1 METKNSSYFGM
12 VDVLRLVFAIGVAA
26 IHTMAFQSVNENL
39 RIATSMGGCRIAV
52 PFFFIVS
59 GYFLY
64 NRINS
69 EKEPKSTLKRLLILY
84 FTWVL
89 IELITLLPMVLSN
102 LNIPI
107 IILIKRLLLIGV
119 TGSLWYISS
128 LIITICIISPLLKR
142 DKVIPLLIIGTILYL
157 FGTTGDTYYGFFE
170 NTMVSS
176 LNSAYVSV
184 FMMPQVGIT
193 EAVLFVTLG
202 VIVNKYK
209 LNEKVKKAGLLSI
222 LSIILLLIETFVLN
236 KTGIAKDAN
245 MYLSAI
251 IAAPLIFIWA
261 INYGKNISTKFTKA
275 CREYSLGIYCSHQI
289 IMINLAIFIPVL
301 YSNTLVRFL
310 CTLFISVLVITGI
323 RRSKAKNILLK

>member
-26 IHTMAFQSVNENL
+26 IHTMAFQSINEDL
-39 RIATSMGGCRIAV
+39 RIATSMGICRIAV

-69 EKEPKSTLKRLLILY
+69 EKEPKATLKRLLILY
-84 FTWVL
+84 WVWVG
-89 IELITLLPMVLSN
+89 IEFITLLPMVLSS
-102 LNIPI
+102 LNMPAI
-107 IILIKRLLLIGV
+107 IIVKRLLLMGV

-128 LIITICIISPLLKR
+128 LIITIFIIAPLLKR
-142 DKVIPLLIIGTILYL
+142 DKIIPLLIIGAILYL
-157 FGTTGDTYYGFFE
+157 FGTTGDTYYGFFQ

-176 LNSAYVSV
+176 LNNAYVSV

-193 EAVLFVTLG
+193 EAILFVTLG
-202 VIVNKYK
+202 AVVNKYK
-209 LNEKVKKAGLLSI
+209 LNEKIKKAGLLSI
-222 LSIILLLIETFVLN
+222 ISIILLLIETFVLN

-251 IAAPLIFIWA
+251 IAAPVIFIWA
-261 INYGKNISTKFTKA
+261 LNYDKNILPKFSKA

-301 YSNTLVRFL
+301 YSNSLVRYL
-310 CTLFISVLVITGI
+310 CTVIISALIITGI
-323 RRSKAKNILLK
+323 RKTKAKNILLR

>member
-1 METKNSSYFGM
+1 MDS
-12 VDVLRLVFAIGVAA
+12 
-26 IHTMAFQSVNENL
+26 
-39 RIATSMGGCRIAV
+39 
-52 PFFFIVS
+52 
-59 GYFLY
+59 
-64 NRINS
+64 
-69 EKEPKSTLKRLLILY
+69 LKIL
-84 FTWVL
+84 W
-89 IELITLLPMVLSN
+89 
-102 LNIPI
+102 
-107 IILIKRLLLIGV
+107 
-119 TGSLWYISS
+119 
-128 LIITICIISPLLKR
+128 
-142 DKVIPLLIIGTILYL
+142 
-157 FGTTGDTYYGFFE
+157 
-170 NTMVSS
+170 VSS

-323 RRSKAKNILLK
+323 RRSNAKNILLK

>member
-26 IHTMAFQSVNENL
+26 IHTMAFQSINENL
-39 RIATSMGGCRIAV
+39 RIATSMGVCRIAV

-69 EKEPKSTLKRLLILY
+69 EKEPKATLKRLLILY
-84 FTWVL
+84 LTWVG
-89 IELITLLPMVLSN
+89 IELILLLPMVLSN
-102 LNIPI
+102 LNIPT
-107 IILIKRLLLIGV
+107 IILVKRLLLMGV

-128 LIITICIISPLLKR
+128 LIITIFIVSPLLKR
-142 DKVIPLLIIGTILYL
+142 DKIIPLLIIGVILYL
-157 FGTTGDTYYGFFE
+157 FGTIGDTYYGFFE
-170 NTMVSS
+170 NTMISS

-209 LNEKVKKAGLLSI
+209 LNEKIKNAGLLSI
-222 LSIILLLIETFVLN
+222 ISIILLLIETFVLN

-261 INYGKNISTKFTKA
+261 LNYNKNISTKFSKA

-289 IMINLAIFIPVL
+289 IMINIAIFLPFL
-301 YSNTLVRFL
+301 YANTLVRYL
-310 CTLFISVLVITGI
+310 CTVIISALIVAGI
-323 RRSKAKNILLK
+323 RKTKAKNILLK

>member
-1 METKNSSYFGM
+1 METKKSSYFGM

-26 IHTMAFQSVNENL
+26 IHTMAFQSINENL
-39 RIATSMGGCRIAV
+39 RIATSMGICRIAV

-64 NRINS
+64 NRINL
-69 EKEPKSTLKRLLILY
+69 EKEPKATLKRLLILY
-84 FTWVL
+84 LTWVC
-89 IELITLLPMVLSN
+89 IEFITLLPMVLSN

-107 IILIKRLLLIGV
+107 IILVKRLLLVGI

-128 LIITICIISPLLKR
+128 LIITIFIIAPLLKR
-142 DKVIPLLIIGTILYL
+142 DKIIPLLIIGVILYL
-157 FGTTGDTYYGFFE
+157 FGATGDTYYGFFE

-176 LNSAYVSV
+176 LNSVYVSV

-193 EAVLFVTLG
+193 EAVLFITLG

-209 LNEKVKKAGLLSI
+209 LNDKIKNAGLLSI
-222 LSIILLLIETFVLN
+222 ISIILLLIETFVLN

-261 INYGKNISTKFTKA
+261 LNYNKNISTKFSKA

-289 IMINLAIFIPVL
+289 VMINLAIFIPVL
-301 YSNTLVRFL
+301 FSNTLVRFL
-310 CTLFISVLVITGI
+310 CTVLISALIITGI
-323 RRSKAKNILLK
+323 RKTKAKNILLK

>member
-1 METKNSSYFGM
+1 MEIKNSSYFGM
-12 VDVLRLVFAIGVAA
+12 VDILRLVFAIGVAA

-39 RIATSMGGCRIAV
+39 RIATSMGVCRIAV

-69 EKEPKSTLKRLLILY
+69 EKEPKATLKRLLILY
-84 FTWVL
+84 FIWVF

-107 IILIKRLLLIGV
+107 IILIKRLLLMGV

-128 LIITICIISPLLKR
+128 LIITIFIISPLLKR
-142 DKVIPLLIIGTILYL
+142 NKIIPLLIIGVILYL

-176 LNSAYVSV
+176 LNLAYVSV

-209 LNEKVKKAGLLSI
+209 LNEKIKKAGLLSI
-222 LSIILLLIETFVLN
+222 ISIILLLIETFVLN

-261 INYGKNISTKFTKA
+261 LNYDKNISPKFTKA

-301 YSNTLVRFL
+301 FSNTLVRFL
-310 CTLFISVLVITGI
+310 CTVIISALVVTGI
-323 RRSKAKNILLK
+323 RKTKARNFLLK

>member
-26 IHTMAFQSVNENL
+26 IHTMAFQSINEDL
-39 RIATSMGGCRIAV
+39 RIATSMGVCRIAV

-69 EKEPKSTLKRLLILY
+69 EKEPKATLKRLLILY
-84 FTWVL
+84 LTWVG
-89 IELITLLPMVLSN
+89 IEFITLLPMVLSS
-102 LNIPI
+102 LNIPA
-107 IILIKRLLLIGV
+107 IILIKRLLLMGV

-128 LIITICIISPLLKR
+128 LIITIFIIAPLLKR
-142 DKVIPLLIIGTILYL
+142 DKIILLLIIGAILYL
-157 FGTTGDTYYGFFE
+157 FGTTGDTYYGFFQ
-170 NTMVSS
+170 NTTVSS
-176 LNSAYVSV
+176 LNNAYVSI

-193 EAVLFVTLG
+193 EAILFVTLG
-202 VIVNKYK
+202 AVVNKYK
-209 LNEKVKKAGLLSI
+209 LNEKIKKAGLLSI
-222 LSIILLLIETFVLN
+222 ISIILLLIETFVLN

-261 INYGKNISTKFTKA
+261 LNYDKNISPKFSKA

-301 YSNTLVRFL
+301 YSNTLVRYL
-310 CTLFISVLVITGI
+310 CTVIISAIIITGI
-323 RRSKAKNILLK
+323 RKTKAKKILLR

>member
-26 IHTMAFQSVNENL
+26 IHTMAFQSINENL
-39 RIATSMGGCRIAV
+39 RIATSMGICRIAV

-69 EKEPKSTLKRLLILY
+69 EKEPKATLKRLLILY
-84 FTWVL
+84 LTWVA
-89 IELITLLPMVLSN
+89 IELITLLPMVLSS
-102 LNIPI
+102 LNMPAI
-107 IILIKRLLLIGV
+107 IIVKRLLLMGV

-128 LIITICIISPLLKR
+128 LIITIFIISPLLKR
-142 DKVIPLLIIGTILYL
+142 DKIIPLLIIGVILYL
-157 FGTTGDTYYGFFE
+157 FGTTGDTYYGFFQ
-170 NTMVSS
+170 NTMISS

-184 FMMPQVGIT
+184 FIMPQVGIT

-209 LNEKVKKAGLLSI
+209 LNEKIKNAGLLSI
-222 LSIILLLIETFVLN
+222 ISIILLLVETFVLN

-261 INYGKNISTKFTKA
+261 LNYNKDISTKFSKA

-289 IMINLAIFIPVL
+289 IMINIAIFIPVL
-301 YSNTLVRFL
+301 FSNTLVRYL
-310 CTLFISVLVITGI
+310 CTVIISALVVTGI
-323 RRSKAKNILLK
+323 RKTKAKNYLLK

>member
-26 IHTMAFQSVNENL
+26 IHTMAFQSINEDL
-39 RIATSMGGCRIAV
+39 RIATSMGVCRIAV

-69 EKEPKSTLKRLLILY
+69 EKEPKATLKRLLILY
-84 FTWVL
+84 LTWVF
-89 IELITLLPMVLSN
+89 IELITLLPMVLSS
-102 LNIPI
+102 LNIPA
-107 IILIKRLLLIGV
+107 IILVKRLLLMGV

-128 LIITICIISPLLKR
+128 LIITIFIIAPLLKR
-142 DKVIPLLIIGTILYL
+142 DKIIPLLIIGAILYL
-157 FGTTGDTYYGFFE
+157 FGTTGDTYYGFFQ
-170 NTMVSS
+170 NTVVSS
-176 LNSAYVSV
+176 LNNAYVSI

-193 EAVLFVTLG
+193 EAILFVTLG
-202 VIVNKYK
+202 AVVNKYK

-222 LSIILLLIETFVLN
+222 ISIILLLIETFVLN

-261 INYGKNISTKFTKA
+261 LNYDKNISPNFSKA

-301 YSNTLVRFL
+301 YSHTLVRYL
-310 CTLFISVLVITGI
+310 CTVIISALIITGI
-323 RRSKAKNILLK
+323 RKTKAKNILLR